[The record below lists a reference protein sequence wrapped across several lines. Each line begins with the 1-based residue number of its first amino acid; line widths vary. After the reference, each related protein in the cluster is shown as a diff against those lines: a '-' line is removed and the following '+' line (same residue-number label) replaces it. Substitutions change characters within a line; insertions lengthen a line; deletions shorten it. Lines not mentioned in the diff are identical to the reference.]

1 LSQQASRRPLIVP
14 IFIPNEGCP
23 HRCVFCD
30 QVKVTDQGLRT
41 VDPSTVKNALDLALQ
56 SPRYD
61 RAKNPEIA
69 FYGGTFTG
77 LPAARMRALL
87 EAGAPYLREG
97 FFKSIRVSTR
107 PDAVDQDR
115 LDLLWQY
122 GVRAVE
128 LGAQSMDDDVLRL
141 TRRGHSAEDTI
152 RSSYL
157 LKRHGFKVGIQL
169 MPGLP
174 GDTEER
180 FMTTVEKVVALC
192 PDMVRLYPT
201 VVIRGT
207 VLAHWFSQKRYRPLQ
222 VKEAVRICEKS
233 CMRLEGEGIPVI
245 RIGLMSSP
253 SLMREGEIVAGPWH
267 AAFGFLVRSE
277 MYRRQIEPFLPK
289 PGDAPAVRLRVP
301 PREIA
306 LLRGYRNEGLRK
318 IENKMG
324 ARVAAVLPD
333 EGLPAGKIEVDRV

>member
-1 LSQQASRRPLIVP
+1 LSEQGSGRHLIVP

-30 QVKVTDQGLRT
+30 QAKVTDENRRAIEPAT
-41 VDPSTVKNALDLALQ
+41 VRNALEVALR
-56 SPRYD
+56 SPKYE
-61 RAKNPEIA
+61 RANTREVA

-77 LPAARMRALL
+77 LSIGRMRALL
-87 EAGAPYLREG
+87 EVASPYIRKGSFE
-97 FFKSIRVSTR
+97 SIRVSTR
-107 PDAVDQDR
+107 PDAVDQER

-152 RSSYL
+152 RSSQL
-157 LKRHGFKVGIQL
+157 LKGQGFKLGIQL

-180 FMTTVEKVVALC
+180 FMTTVEKVVALS

-207 VLAHWFSQKRYRPLQ
+207 VLARWFSQKRYRPLQ
-222 VKEAVRICEKS
+222 IEEAVRICEKS
-233 CMRLEGEGIPVI
+233 CRRLEERGIPVI

-253 SLMREGEIVAGPWH
+253 SLLKEGEIVAGPWH
-267 AAFGFLVRSE
+267 TAFGFLVRSE
-277 MYRRQIEPFLPK
+277 MYHRQIEPFLPK
-289 PGDAPAVRLRVP
+289 PGDAPTVRLRVP

-318 IENKMG
+318 IENQIQAKIT
-324 ARVAAVLPD
+324 AVLPD
-333 EGLPAGKIEVDRV
+333 EGLSARRIEVDRV